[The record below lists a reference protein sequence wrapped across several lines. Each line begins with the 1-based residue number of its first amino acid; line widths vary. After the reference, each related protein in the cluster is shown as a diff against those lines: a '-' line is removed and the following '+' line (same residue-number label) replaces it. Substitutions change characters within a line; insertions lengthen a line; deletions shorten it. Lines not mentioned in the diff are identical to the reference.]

1 MGDVD
6 DDFQPFNRTLYP
18 LFDGSPGV
26 IILPI
31 MLLIFNVCLTLLI
44 CYKSVREEKAI
55 KEKVEGAVVGVFTS
69 NNNNSVK
76 SNNAIAQ
83 Q

>member
-1 MGDVD
+1 MSERGVV
-6 DDFQPFNRTLYP
+6 FQ
-18 LFDGSPGV
+18 
-26 IILPI
+26 
-31 MLLIFNVCLTLLI
+31 VCLTLLI